1 MTVFSV
7 FVSAFT
13 LAGVLLLVML
23 SLFPKLGLLDFPER
37 YGLKR
42 LPLPYPLGIVAP
54 LVFLL
59 FLFIVAQR
67 HNMQFF
73 ALVSA
78 IVVLGIVCFLDDRK
92 PLPAMTRLALQIL
105 VAIALFVTGTRIAT
119 LTNPL
124 DIFGFGN
131 QLLLEQWMIPS
142 PLGPLPILSG
152 LFTVGWLLL
161 TINALNW
168 FDGIGGQVSVLSTI
182 GFLTIGLLSV
192 SERVGQVSLGMLALS
207 LAGIALA
214 CAVATI
220 PPARGIL
227 GDSGSMFFG
236 LMLGV
241 LTIYAGGKVA
251 TAFLVLGVP
260 LIDLVIVVIRRIRK
274 GASPFAG
281 NARDEHL
288 HHRLL
293 NKGWSEAQVILLTAV
308 LGTAFGVTA
317 LFLSTLGKVLAAAV
331 LAAVMLALSWYSAPK
346 KS

>member
-1 MTVFSV
+1 M
-7 FVSAFT
+7 SAFT
-13 LAGVLLLVML
+13 LTGVLLLVVL
-23 SLFPKLGLLDFPER
+23 SMFPKLGLLDFPER

-42 LPLPYPLGIVAP
+42 PALPYPLGVVAP
-54 LVFLL
+54 IVFLP
-59 FLFIVAQR
+59 FLFTVAQR
-67 HNMQFF
+67 QNMQFF

-78 IVVLGIVCFLDDRK
+78 IVVLALICFWDDRK
-92 PLPAMTRLALQIL
+92 PLPSLARLGLQIL
-105 VAIALFVTGTRIAT
+105 IAIALFVTGTRIAT

-124 DIFGFGN
+124 DILGLGN
-131 QLLLEQWMIPS
+131 DLLLELWMIPS
-142 PLGPLPILSG
+142 PLGPLPLLSG

-182 GFLTIGLLSV
+182 GFLTIGLLSI
-192 SERVGQVSLGMLALS
+192 SDRVGQVSLGMLALA

-260 LIDLVIVVIRRIRK
+260 LIDLVIVVIRRLSK
-274 GASPFAG
+274 GHSPFTG
-281 NARDEHL
+281 NAKDEHL

-293 NKGWSEAQVILLTAV
+293 AKGWSEAQVIALTAV

-317 LFLSTLGKVLAAAV
+317 LFLSSFGKVIAAGV
-331 LAAVMLALSWYSAPK
+331 LFGLMLLLSWYSAPVRK
-346 KS
+346 

>member
-1 MTVFSV
+1 MTILSV
-7 FVSAFT
+7 PIAAFT
-13 LAGVLLLVML
+13 LAGVLLLVAL
-23 SLFPKLGLLDFPER
+23 SRFPKLGLLDFPAR
-37 YGLKR
+37 YGLSR
-42 LPLPYPLGIVAP
+42 QALPYPLGVVAP
-54 LVFLL
+54 VVFLP

-78 IVVLGIVCFLDDRK
+78 IIILAIVCFADDRR
-92 PLPAMTRLALQIL
+92 PMPAMMRLGLQIL

-124 DIFGFGN
+124 DILGGGHD
-131 QLLLEQWMIPS
+131 LLLEQWMIPS

-152 LFTVGWLLL
+152 LFTIVWLLL

-192 SERVGQVSLGMLALS
+192 SDRIGQVSLGMLALA
-207 LAGIALA
+207 LAGIAFA

-220 PPARGIL
+220 PKARGIL

-260 LIDLVIVVIRRIRK
+260 LLDLVIVVIRRIMK
-274 GASPFAG
+274 GASPFTG

-293 NKGWSEAQVILLTAV
+293 AKGWSEGQVIALTAV

-317 LFLSTLGKVLAAAV
+317 LFLSSLGKVVAAAV
-331 LAAVMLALSWYSAPK
+331 LAIVMLGLSWYSAPERR
-346 KS
+346 